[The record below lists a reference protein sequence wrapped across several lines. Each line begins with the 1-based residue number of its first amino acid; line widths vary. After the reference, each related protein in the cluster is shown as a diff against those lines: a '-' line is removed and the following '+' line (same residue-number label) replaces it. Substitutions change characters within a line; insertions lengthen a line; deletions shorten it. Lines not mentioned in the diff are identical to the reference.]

1 MNNLEVY
8 KKAYRIRCFETQVY
22 NAVKDGRI
30 KCPVYLSRGQEVIP
44 ATLSELLGK
53 DYMLFTQHRCH
64 GYYLAFGGDPVKLRD
79 ELLGLGTGC
88 SQGKAG
94 SNCLQ
99 IHENGIDMFGHHG
112 LIGENVSIG
121 VGAALAS
128 GRKTLCVFGDGAAEE
143 DYVLSSIGF
152 AATHKLPILFIC
164 EDNDKSVLTPKSA
177 RRSWRLVEVAKG
189 FGVASI
195 NINDRPIDIFNAVN
209 NLRTPA
215 LLNITTERIDW
226 HAGAGT
232 EEVKR
237 DSLRD
242 FRNTLEDNRK
252 YVELNMTNP
261 VELWEKSLEK
271 EMEELWNI

>member
-1 MNNLEVY
+1 MNALEVY

-44 ATLSELLGK
+44 AVLSEILGK

-64 GYYLAFGGDPVKLRD
+64 GYYLAFGGDPTKAKD
-79 ELLGLGTGC
+79 ELLGLETGC

-99 IHENGIDMFGHHG
+99 IHENGIDMYGHHG

-128 GRKTLCVFGDGAAEE
+128 GKKTLCVLGDGAAEE
-143 DYVLSSIGF
+143 DYVLASLGF
-152 AATHKLPILFIC
+152 AATHSLPVLFIC
-164 EDNDKSVLTPKSA
+164 EDNDKSVLTPKSD
-177 RRSWRLVEVAKG
+177 RRSWNLAEVTRG
-189 FGVASI
+189 FGVDGQECKDDPYQIEKYLKSMFQLTG
-195 NINDRPIDIFNAVN
+195 PW
-209 NLRTPA
+209 

-226 HAGAGT
+226 HVGAGT

-237 DSLRD
+237 DSLAE
-242 FRNTLEDNRK
+242 FKNIIVSHTLRVAK
-252 YVELNMTNP
+252 Q
-261 VELWEKSLEK
+261 WEKVIEK
-271 EMEELWNI
+271 EMEELWKA